1 MPNLSQ
7 IKRQRMLEFLNKIRE
22 EHREDDTAL
31 IAINEIESELNDKK
45 YGLVWEEHQEQVDVE
60 MIKKVPVFTERKD
73 KEITTDESL
82 PYNFLLEGDNLHSLK
97 LLEKTHKGKIDLIYI
112 DPPYNTKEKDFIY
125 DDTRIDMLDGYRH
138 SKWLSFMEKRLRIAH
153 SLLKSNGFIFISI
166 DDNEASQLKIL
177 CDDIFGETN
186 YQKTDYIQV
195 RYADKTLKSDMRYHK
210 QIEQVLVYG
219 KTDEAK
225 PYLVPVEYGYEKF
238 IYSVEELEKGTM
250 IELGGKKVEVFKKD
264 QYRIVKHKEGFKKGL
279 KEIWASGTILNGNS
293 SGRFFRDYLTGRK
306 KIDGLGV
313 MYKVYDIGDD
323 IYPYRYFTGPQKA
336 TANKGKYYQG
346 VPTEKL
352 SENAIKT
359 LPIPNFYDMAG
370 DFGNISKEGGIDFN
384 SGKKPIKMIQMFL
397 DYFESKDI
405 TVLDFFAGSGS
416 TAHAVM
422 RKNSTDNG
430 NRKFIVCTNN
440 ESSICELKTLPR
452 IKNVILGYGNHNG
465 IPANL
470 KYYKT
475 DFIDK
480 TSENEDYS
488 VGDELLKHIAEMV
501 QLEYAV
507 RLDGKNYV
515 LLLSD
520 EQADELISDDEKF
533 SECKAVYVATSVLLT
548 AEQQKKLKNNNIS
561 IFIIPDY
568 YFENELLEVGER

>member
-1 MPNLSQ
+1 MANLSQ
-7 IKRQRMLEFLNKIRE
+7 LKRQRMLEFLNKIKE
-22 EHREDDTAL
+22 EHKEDDSAL

-60 MIKKVPVFTERKD
+60 MIKKVPVFSEVKD
-73 KEITTDESL
+73 KEIVSDEKL

-97 LLEKTHKGKIDLIYI
+97 LLEKTHKGKIDVIYI

-125 DDTRIDMLDGYRH
+125 DDTRIDMLDNYRH
-138 SKWLSFMEKRLRIAH
+138 SKWLSFMDKRLRIAH
-153 SLLKSNGFIFISI
+153 SLLKVNGFIFISI

-177 CDDIFGETN
+177 CDDIFGEEN

-219 KTDEAK
+219 KTEEAK
-225 PYLVPVEYGYEKF
+225 PYLMPVEYGYDKF
-238 IYSVEELEKGTM
+238 IYSVEELENGTI
-250 IELGGKKVEVFKKD
+250 IELGGKKVEVFQKG
-264 QYRIVKHKEGFKKGL
+264 QYKIVKHKKGYKEGL

-293 SGRFFRDYLTGRK
+293 SGRFFRDFLTGRK

-323 IYPYRYFTGPQKA
+323 MYPYRYFIGPQKI
-336 TANKGKYYQG
+336 TADKGKYYQG
-346 VPTEKL
+346 VPIEKMT
-352 SENAIKT
+352 ENATKT

-397 DYFESKDI
+397 DYFENKDI

-422 RKNSTDNG
+422 KKNSIDGG

-440 ESSICELKTLPR
+440 ENDICEVKTYPR
-452 IKNVILGYGNHNG
+452 IKNVISGYGNYTG
-465 IPANL
+465 ISANL

-480 TSENEDYS
+480 GSEDEEYS
-488 VGDELLKHIAEMV
+488 VSDELLKHIAEMV

-507 RLDGKNYV
+507 RLDGKNYI

-520 EQADELISDDEKF
+520 NEADDFIACDERL
-533 SECKAVYVATSVLLT
+533 SECSAVYVSTAVLLT
-548 AEQQKKLKNNNIS
+548 AEQEKKLKDNRIK
-561 IFIIPDY
+561 IFVIPDY
-568 YFENELLEVGER
+568 YFESELLEVGER

>member
-1 MPNLSQ
+1 MANLSQ
-7 IKRQRMLEFLNKIRE
+7 IKRQRMLEFLEKIKE
-22 EHREDDTAL
+22 EHSGDDTAL
-31 IAINEIESELNDKK
+31 VAINEIESELNDKK

-60 MIKKVPVFTERKD
+60 MIKKVPVFSEQTE
-73 KEITTDESL
+73 KEITADETL

-125 DDTRIDMLDGYRH
+125 DDTRIDILDGYRH

-153 SLLKSNGFIFISI
+153 SLLKPNGFIFISI

-177 CDDIFGETN
+177 CDDIFGEAN

-219 KTDEAK
+219 KTEEAK
-225 PYLVPVEYGYEKF
+225 PYLMPVEYGYDKF
-238 IYSVEELEKGTM
+238 IYSVEELEKGTI
-250 IELGGKKVEVFKKD
+250 IELGGKKVEVFQKG
-264 QYRIVKHKEGFKKGL
+264 QYKIVKHKEGFKEGL

-293 SGRFFRDYLTGRK
+293 SGRFFRDFLTGRK
-306 KIDGLGV
+306 NIDGLGV

-323 IYPYRYFTGPQKA
+323 IYPYRYFTGPQKI
-336 TANKGKYYQG
+336 TADKGKYYQG

-352 SENAIKT
+352 SENATKT

-397 DYFESKDI
+397 DYFENKDI

-416 TAHAVM
+416 TAHAVLK
-422 RKNSTDNG
+422 KNSIDG
-430 NRKFIVCTNN
+430 GSRKFIVCTNN
-440 ESSICELKTLPR
+440 ENDICEVKTYPR
-452 IKNVILGYGNHNG
+452 IKNVISGYGSYDG

-480 TSENEDYS
+480 TSEDEEYS
-488 VGDELLKHIAEMV
+488 VGEELLGHIAEMV

-520 EQADELISDDEKF
+520 KEADTFIADDEKL
-533 SECKAVYVATSVLLT
+533 SACSAVYVSTAVLLT
-548 AEQQKKLKNNNIS
+548 AEQGKKLSELGIS
-561 IFIIPDY
+561 VFVIPDY
-568 YFENELLEVGER
+568 YFESELLEVGER